1 MSPRVG
7 LIKLP
12 QIPNGYS
19 ENKMLRKVGS
29 LSCFQNI
36 TCIVVNGKNH
46 SSSQK
51 TKDFCFVFHV
61 GLNLSEI
68 QSGKRVH
75 VSGSFKIN
83 CDRPVLNSF
92 F

>member
-1 MSPRVG
+1 
-7 LIKLP
+7 
-12 QIPNGYS
+12 
-19 ENKMLRKVGS
+19 MLRKVGS

-36 TCIVVNGKNH
+36 TCIVVNRKNH

-68 QSGKRVH
+68 QSRKH
-75 VSGSFKIN
+75 VSMFQVHLKLIVI
-83 CDRPVLNSF
+83 DLYLIPFLN
-92 F
+92 